1 MECRA
6 ATHCGDVAE
15 ICGAITVQTRTG
27 HLIHNMVRRLLSAPT
42 YLYPFPTD
50 MSAPPLDIL
59 ALAAHR
65 DDVEQTCG
73 GTLLKMA
80 QLGHRTG
87 ILDLTRGEMGTR
99 GSAEDRAREA
109 GEAARILCTSWRHA
123 LDIPDGRVENTW
135 ENRLKVVRVLRQQRP
150 RVVILPYWK
159 GRHPDHY
166 AASLLGYEACFLAG
180 LAKLDVGVDLS
191 VAADASPARAIPT
204 VERAARELSAGRP
217 QDSRQDAG
225 ATGPLPHRPFKVIY
239 ATLYYDVRPTFVVD
253 ITEQFEARFQA
264 LMAYKSQFSDQEAGK
279 GIFPARD
286 EIRSRIESL
295 ARFYGMLGGITYAE
309 PFIQKEVGLVEDLTL
324 IPVKSI

>member
-1 MECRA
+1 
-6 ATHCGDVAE
+6 
-15 ICGAITVQTRTG
+15 
-27 HLIHNMVRRLLSAPT
+27 
-42 YLYPFPTD
+42 
-50 MSAPPLDIL
+50 MSNPPLDIL

-80 QLGHRTG
+80 QGGYRTG
-87 ILDLTRGEMGTR
+87 ILDLTQGEMGTR

-109 GEAARILCTSWRHA
+109 ADAAKILCTSWRQA

-135 ENRLKVVRVLRQQRP
+135 ENRLKVVRVLREQRP

-166 AASLLGYEACFLAG
+166 TASVLGYEACFLAG
-180 LAKLDVGVDLS
+180 LAKLD
-191 VAADASPARAIPT
+191 
-204 VERAARELSAGRP
+204 
-217 QDSRQDAG
+217 AG
-225 ATGPLPHRPFKVIY
+225 AAGLTPHRPFKIIY

-253 ITEQFEARFQA
+253 ITEQFESRFEA

-279 GIFPARD
+279 AIFPARD
-286 EIRSRIESL
+286 EIRSRTEAM
-295 ARFYGMLGGITYAE
+295 ARFYGMLGGVTYAE